1 MVARS
6 QAWCLLRK
14 LALERGLFSHTHAR
28 PSPSPLPVAAS
39 PPGVPQPPGAFVP
52 LAGEVER
59 WRGRLPG
66 AGAALGGAAGMLRI
80 EPGESEGFFV
90 ALLQRAPQ

>member
-1 MVARS
+1 
-6 QAWCLLRK
+6 
-14 LALERGLFSHTHAR
+14 
-28 PSPSPLPVAAS
+28 
-39 PPGVPQPPGAFVP
+39 VPQPPGAFVP
-52 LAGEVER
+52 LAGEVEH